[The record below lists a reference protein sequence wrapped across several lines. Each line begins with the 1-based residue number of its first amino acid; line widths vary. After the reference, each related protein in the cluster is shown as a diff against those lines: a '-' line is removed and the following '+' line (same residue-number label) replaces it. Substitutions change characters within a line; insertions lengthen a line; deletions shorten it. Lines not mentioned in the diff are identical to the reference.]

1 MVLNVLRWLLTHLR
15 VICKLWVL
23 CPSKT
28 GYADNMKFRIP
39 FQMLWTYSKVYNL
52 NSIEAQEPEMIKIS
66 FESHFKCYLLY
77 EALLVPLSPP
87 PSMGPLSIPLSLKF
101 SSVIQSCLI
110 LCDPM
115 GSSTPGFPVLHHP
128 LSKLLEIVKDR
139 EA

>member
-1 MVLNVLRWLLTHLR
+1 
-15 VICKLWVL
+15 
-23 CPSKT
+23 
-28 GYADNMKFRIP
+28 MKFRTQ

-52 NSIEAQEPEMIKIS
+52 NSIEAQEPEMIKIL

-77 EALLVPLSPP
+77 KALLVPLSPP

-101 SSVIQSCLI
+101 LSVAQSCQI

-115 GSSTPGFPVLHHP
+115 DSSTPGFPVLHHS

-139 EA
+139 GA